1 MAELVKALEPFADF
15 TEIEMTDNNIL
26 EQYEFCWILKL
37 THRFMLSLDR
47 LKLTLTEVADD
58 TELRNKLLDLISK
71 ITQKFSI
78 DGINE
83 KNLKGNLSR

>member
-1 MAELVKALEPFADF
+1 MKALEPFAEF
-15 TEIEMTDNNIL
+15 TETEMTDNNIL
-26 EQYEFCWILKL
+26 EQYEFCWVLKL

-47 LKLTLTEVADD
+47 LKLTLTEVSDD
-58 TELRNKLLDLISK
+58 AELRNQLLDLISK

-83 KNLKGNLSR
+83 GNLKGNL